1 MYAPVEGDR
10 ELKLEV
16 DRCEELLVLNSSPP
30 VLEKQTH
37 HYYIVI
43 NFQKLLDQTLVTD
56 WFIYRNQQTGE
67 CVITQVGA
75 VYRNLLLEL

>member
-10 ELKLEV
+10 ELKLV
-16 DRCEELLVLNSSPP
+16 IDRWEESLVLNSSLP

-56 WFIYRNQQTGE
+56 WFIYRIQQTGE
-67 CVITQVGA
+67 CFITQVGA
-75 VYRNLLLEL
+75 GIRNLLLEF